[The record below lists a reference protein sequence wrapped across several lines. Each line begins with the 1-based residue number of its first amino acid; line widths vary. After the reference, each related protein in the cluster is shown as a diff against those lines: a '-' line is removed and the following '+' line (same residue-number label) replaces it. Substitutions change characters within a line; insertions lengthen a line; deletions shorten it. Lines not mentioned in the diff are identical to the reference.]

1 MSLYFTQPPEYDFIK
16 TNRKKR
22 MNRNQV
28 AKGTEVKYQG
38 LNRKWLSNYP
48 KAVLD
53 GQYSSNT
60 NGAFVEFFDET
71 GRRVDTAW
79 VGLSYL
85 EVVSH
90 KHQATITALNEKRDA
105 LLTEA
110 AGIDTAIAA
119 LKALG

>member
-1 MSLYFTQPPEYDFIK
+1 MK
-16 TNRKKR
+16 
-22 MNRNQV
+22 RNQV
-28 AKGTEVKYQG
+28 TKGQEVKYEG
-38 LNRKWLSNYP
+38 TNRRWLSAYP

-53 GQYSSNT
+53 GQYSEST
-60 NGAFVEFFDET
+60 GGAFVEFFDAT

-79 VGLSYL
+79 VGTSYL
-85 EVVSH
+85 SMVSH
-90 KHQATITALNEKRDA
+90 KHQVTIDALNEKRDA